1 MLKSVLLFV
10 AGILVGANAVYY
22 LMTRGQAPAVRTPS
36 AAAETTPAGAAPP
49 ALPARAG
56 GVVAAP
62 ASESASPPRPASTGR
77 PGTIA
82 TPAAAPANALLMPV
96 SGVRPEQIGDT
107 FNDLRGGSRIHEALD
122 IMAPRGTPVVA
133 AVDGKVEKLFT
144 SAAGGLTVYQFD
156 PAATHA
162 YYYAHLDRY
171 APGLAEGQAL
181 KRGDPIGYVGFTGNA
196 SADAPHLHFA
206 IFLLGP
212 EKKWWEGTP
221 VNPYP
226 LLAPAR

>member
-1 MLKSVLLFV
+1 MLKSVLLFI

-22 LMTRGQAPAVRTPS
+22 LMTRGPAPAPASVPVES
-36 AAAETTPAGAAPP
+36 APTDAARP

-56 GVVAAP
+56 VVITAP
-62 ASESASPPRPASTGR
+62 APV
-77 PGTIA
+77 
-82 TPAAAPANALLMPV
+82 AAAPSVTPSAGASAPPVTSATPPAQTLLMPV

-107 FNDLRGGSRIHEALD
+107 FNDLRGSSRIHEALD

-144 SAAGGLTVYQFD
+144 SAAGGLTLYQFD
-156 PAATHA
+156 PAETHA

-171 APGLAEGQAL
+171 APGVAEGQVL

-196 SADAPHLHFA
+196 SPDAPHLHFA

-212 EKKWWEGTP
+212 EKKWSEGTP